1 MMATLTVW
9 RFPTA
14 TGADEA
20 LDTLQKLQRQ
30 ELIKV
35 QDGAVVSWPDG
46 ARKPRT
52 RHLGDLVGMGAVGGA
67 FWGFILGL
75 IFFVPLLGAALGAA
89 GGALGGHLAHVGI
102 DDDFVRQV
110 REKVTPGTSA
120 LFVLSSDAVV
130 DRVRAEFDGRQAELL
145 ETNLSAEEEARL
157 REAFTEGE

>member
-1 MMATLTVW
+1 MATLTVW

-52 RHLGDLVGMGAVGGA
+52 RHLGDLVGMGVVGGA

>member
-1 MMATLTVW
+1 MATLTVW

-35 QDGAVVSWPDG
+35 EDGAVVSWPDG

>member
-1 MMATLTVW
+1 MATLTVW

>member
-1 MMATLTVW
+1 MATLTVW

-35 QDGAVVSWPDG
+35 EDGAVVSWPDG

-130 DRVRAEFDGRQAELL
+130 DRVRAEFTGRQAELL

>member
-1 MMATLTVW
+1 MATLTVW

-52 RHLGDLVGMGAVGGA
+52 RHLGDMVGMGAVGGA

>member
-9 RFPTA
+9 RFPSA

-20 LDTLQKLQRQ
+20 LDTLKKLQRQ

-35 QDGAVVSWPDG
+35 QDGAVVSWPGG
-46 ARKPRT
+46 AKKPKT
-52 RHLGDLVGMGAVGGA
+52 RHLSDMTGAGALGGA
-67 FWGFILGL
+67 FWGFLIGL
-75 IFFVPLLGAALGAA
+75 LFFVPLLGAAMGAA

-102 DDDFVRQV
+102 DEDFIKQV

-120 LFVLSSDAVV
+120 LFVLSSDAVL
-130 DRVRAEFDGRQAELL
+130 DRVRSAFEGQHAELL
-145 ETNLSAEEEARL
+145 QTNLSAEEEARL

>member
-1 MMATLTVW
+1 MATLTVW

-130 DRVRAEFDGRQAELL
+130 DRVRAEFQGRNAELL

>member
-35 QDGAVVSWPDG
+35 EDGAVVSWPDG

-130 DRVRAEFDGRQAELL
+130 DRVRAEFQGRHAELL